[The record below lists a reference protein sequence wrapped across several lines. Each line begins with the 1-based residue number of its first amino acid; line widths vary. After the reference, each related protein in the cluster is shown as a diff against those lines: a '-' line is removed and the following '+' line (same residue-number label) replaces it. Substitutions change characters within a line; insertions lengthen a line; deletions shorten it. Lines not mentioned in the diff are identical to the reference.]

1 MKASRRDFL
10 KNKRFVVSAV
20 ILAVLCLLAIG
31 APFFAPF
38 EYDAVSAGPNLA
50 PPGGDFWMGT
60 DVLGR
65 DLYSRILYGARLSL
79 AVGFCTALFAL
90 VLGTA
95 TGAIAGYFGG
105 KWDKTLMGIVD
116 SFYIFP
122 MLLLAIL
129 LTLLFGRGFFGIFL
143 AIGMTTWV
151 TQARLVR
158 ALVLQARELPYV
170 EAGRAL
176 GLTHFEIIFKH
187 IIPNLWG
194 PMIVSLTFQIP
205 NNILTESFLSFV
217 GLGLQPPY
225 SSWGTLANE
234 GFRGIQSY
242 PHLMIF
248 PGLALFIT
256 MLAFHF
262 LGDALRDLLDPK
274 SSVGSSIGQ

>member
-1 MKASRRDFL
+1 MKKFFKD
-10 KNKRFVVSAV
+10 KRFTLS
-20 ILAVLCLLAIG
+20 LAFLLVLSFLAIA
-31 APFFAPF
+31 APWIAPYS
-38 EYDAVSAGPNLA
+38 YDAVAVGPNLA
-50 PPGGDFWMGT
+50 PPMKGFIMGT

-65 DLYSRILYGARLSL
+65 DLWSRVLYGARLSL
-79 AVGFCTALFAL
+79 AVGFCTAIFAL

-105 KWDKTLMGIVD
+105 KWDKILMGIVD
-116 SFYIFP
+116 MFYIFP

-129 LTLLFGRGFFGIFL
+129 LTLLVGRGFFGIFL

-170 EAGRAL
+170 EAGRSI
-176 GLTHFEIIFKH
+176 GLTHPQILFKH
-187 IIPNLWG
+187 IVPNLMG

-242 PHLMIF
+242 PHLMLF

-256 MLAFHF
+256 MIAFHF
-262 LGDALRDLLDPK
+262 MGDSLRDTLDPK
-274 SSVGSSIGQ
+274 SSVGSSVGQ